1 MSIPLMATALL
12 GLKGFQSYQRD
23 QLAQKRMEEQD
34 QRTRDEHE
42 WAKEDRKAQSDLRAS
57 MVNAGRVATVDPN
70 MVKAED
76 QDNRDVGLAGEA
88 APTQQG
94 FRVNGQVMASMADA
108 QKAADAHN
116 APSAV
121 TARMSQALLA
131 AGKPVEAQQL
141 RAGARQEEVG
151 MLQADQLKQAA
162 ERDRKLREVGG
173 LIIKGGWASVPEVYS
188 RYQDG
193 YSAKV
198 EPDGKGGATVI
209 GLDESGKEVGRT
221 QYASLPDFF
230 ADVAGQFD
238 PSKWLEHKEKRA
250 DKAEATARWNAEM
263 SLRQKAED
271 RRAAHEQRM
280 ESLAAARNSPQ
291 SPVVEQF
298 DLKLAR
304 DTAHDTVKAE
314 NKRRADANQ
323 PLLSGAEMASM
334 IDDIVAAQQA
344 QHGNRLFIAAA
355 SNELSGLDPASPA
368 YAAMY
373 QRFLARGDAKAVQ
386 SQLEKLGFKPPPAPA
401 KSVAGQARSGA
412 GVQAGGGASPTV
424 AASPSPAQ
432 GAPSAAAPP
441 QQAPSQPGPFSRLVA
456 RMSDLGVD
464 YSSDQGKSVLASR
477 VQEAAGGGRALSET
491 EALRAKQAGLI

>member
-1 MSIPLMATALL
+1 MFLPIATALMGKAL
-12 GLKGFQSYQRD
+12 YDKHRANDAERQDLDEERQHLRLQR
-23 QLAQKRMEEQD
+23 
-34 QRTRDEHE
+34 QRQQQQ
-42 WAKEDRKAQSDLRAS
+42 WAKDDQFQAS

-70 MVKAED
+70 MVKSEE

-88 APTQQG
+88 VPTQQG

-116 APSAV
+116 APGAV

-221 QYASLPDFF
+221 QYAGLTDFF

-238 PSKWLEHKEKRA
+238 PSKWLEHKENRG
-250 DKAEATARWNAEM
+250 DKAEAATRWNAEM

-280 ESLAAARNSPQ
+280 ESLAAARNAPQ
-291 SPVVEQF
+291 QPAIWDDKADAFLRERYTVKDPNTGTTDVDGNGLMFAKTIAQAA
-298 DLKLAR
+298 AR
-304 DTAHDTVKAE
+304 DKFGGDTTRALGLAFEVDAKI
-314 NKRRADANQ
+314 KADAKGGPVKIREARQAILAKLNGSA
-323 PLLSGAEMASM
+323 PAPTPAAPAP
-334 IDDIVAAQQA
+334 AAQ
-344 QHGNRLFIAAA
+344 
-355 SNELSGLDPASPA
+355 
-368 YAAMY
+368 
-373 QRFLARGDAKAVQ
+373 
-386 SQLEKLGFKPPPAPA
+386 PPAPA
-401 KSVAGQARSGA
+401 ASSAPAATSAPPAAPAQSSQEPPEGRALDSARVAR
-412 GVQAGGGASPTV
+412 VQAYRQLMRFGSVQRARDPEGFAAAQAAFEQAKAAEEKAQGDWNRVAASMTV
-424 AASPSPAQ
+424 AA
-432 GAPSAAAPP
+432 
-441 QQAPSQPGPFSRLVA
+441 
-456 RMSDLGVD
+456 
-464 YSSDQGKSVLASR
+464 
-477 VQEAAGGGRALSET
+477 GGR
-491 EALRAKQAGLI
+491 

>member
-1 MSIPLMATALL
+1 MFLPIATALMGKAL
-12 GLKGFQSYQRD
+12 YDKQRAND
-23 QLAQKRMEEQD
+23 AERQDMDEERQHLRL
-34 QRTRDEHE
+34 QRQRQQQQ
-42 WAKEDRKAQSDLRAS
+42 WAKDDQFQAS

-70 MVKAED
+70 MVKSEE

-116 APSAV
+116 APGAV

-151 MLQADQLKQAA
+151 ILQADQLKQAA

-221 QYASLPDFF
+221 QYAGLTDFF

-263 SLRQKAED
+263 KLKEDSEKRKAI
-271 RRAAHEQRM
+271 HEQALLR
-280 ESLAAARNSPQ
+280 ATQARNAGQPA
-291 SPVVEQF
+291 VVEQF

-314 NKRRADANQ
+314 NKRRAEANQ
-323 PLLSGAEMASM
+323 PLLSGVEMASM

-344 QHGNRLFIAAA
+344 QHGNRLFSAAA
-355 SNELSGLDPASPA
+355 SNELSGLDQASPA

-412 GVQAGGGASPTV
+412 GVQTGGGASPTV
-424 AASPSPAQ
+424 AAKPSPAQ
-432 GAPSAAAPP
+432 GAPSAAVPP